1 MKILLI
7 LSIVFL
13 SGCGTVLTPR
23 EKAVSINS
31 EKPVEIW
38 IDGERLAATGKVNS
52 VMVSNRARRG
62 DEYLLI
68 REVEGDREH
77 RIELDKKFNRMTL
90 LNLPLLFGAVG
101 YPVDYLTGATGKL
114 RKTHYEVK
122 DFIEEDE
129 L

>member
-1 MKILLI
+1 MKMLLI
-7 LSIVFL
+7 LMIVFMT
-13 SGCGTVLTPR
+13 GCGTVLTP
-23 EKAVSINS
+23 KDKMVSINS

-38 IDGERLAATGKVNS
+38 VDGERLASTGKVNS

-62 DEYLLI
+62 GEHLLI
-68 REVEGDREH
+68 REVDGEGEH

-90 LNLPLLFGAVG
+90 LNLPLLFGAIG

-114 RKTHYEVK
+114 RKTHYEV
-122 DFIEEDE
+122 DEFIGEDE